1 MRAIRR
7 LLDDVRGQATVEFA
21 VTLPIFLV
29 LIMGIIHFGKAYYQ
43 EQNAQIAV
51 RYITWKAG
59 RHDPNHSLSAASSKA
74 QNDFKLAGASISGGG
89 TNDTLENISDFDP
102 TIFLQFPDPGGL
114 TNPTGLINYSQ
125 IATMLATGIAPVD
138 THYEATVVQ
147 PIRNSLIP
155 YASNINVT
163 RSHKIAIGN
172 WDYED
177 INGNLVLWG
186 YEAYL
191 DMWAYNEIYGLCDWC
206 F

>member
-1 MRAIRR
+1 MTTMSR
-7 LLDDVRGQATVEFA
+7 LLRDTRGQATVEFA

-29 LIMGIIHFGKAYYQ
+29 LIMGVIHFGKAYYQ

-51 RYITWKAG
+51 RYVAWKAG
-59 RHDPNHSLSAASSKA
+59 RHDPNHSLPAAAALA
-74 QNDFKLAGASISGGG
+74 QQNFRLQGATITGGG
-89 TNDTLENISDFDP
+89 SNDTLENLSDFDP
-102 TIFLQFPDPGGL
+102 SIFLQFPDPGGL
-114 TNPTGLINYSQ
+114 VNPLSFINYSQ
-125 IATMLATGIAPVD
+125 IATMLAVGIAPVD
-138 THYEATVVQ
+138 THFEAQVVQ

-155 YASNINVT
+155 YGTNIDVT
-163 RSHKIAIGN
+163 RTHKIAVGN

-177 INGNLVLWG
+177 IGGGTILMG

>member
-1 MRAIRR
+1 MRALRR
-7 LLDDVRGQATVEFA
+7 FHRDAEGQATVEFA

-29 LIMGIIHFGKAYYQ
+29 LFMGVIHFGKAYYQ

-51 RYITWKAG
+51 RYIAWKAG
-59 RHDPNHSLSAASSKA
+59 RHDPNHSLAAASATA
-74 QNDFKLAGASISGGG
+74 QSHFRLQGASISGGSS
-89 TNDTLENISDFDP
+89 NDTLENISDFDP

-114 TNPTGLINYSQ
+114 TNPTGMINYSQ

-138 THYEATVVQ
+138 THFNATVVQ
-147 PIRNSLIP
+147 PIRTSLIP
-155 YASNINVT
+155 YATDVNVT
-163 RSHKIAIGN
+163 RSHRIAIGN

-177 INGNLVLWG
+177 INGNLVLWV